1 MKSIIKK
8 YRAELIGVTLGA
20 IAGFCY
26 WYFVGCST
34 GSCAITS
41 SPVISSIYGAFMG
54 GILGGMF
61 KKSNKEENKKSV

>member
-8 YRAELIGVTLGA
+8 YRAELIGVILGA
-20 IAGFCY
+20 IAGWCY
-26 WYFVGCST
+26 RYFVGCST

-41 SPVISSIYGAFMG
+41 SPVNSSLYGAFMG

-61 KKSNKEENKKSV
+61 KKSNKEDTKKSV

>member
-8 YRAELIGVTLGA
+8 YIAELIGVTLGA

-41 SPVISSIYGAFMG
+41 SPVISSLYGAFMG

-61 KKSNKEENKKSV
+61 KKSNKEDNKKSV